1 VAKFIKEALIYSR
14 GCTWLILF
22 PGAAP
27 LAGNGYSLGK
37 SGKNAREQKQPS
49 PEGVR
54 QQGLRV
60 LVLLVVKLC

>member
-1 VAKFIKEALIYSR
+1 LFKSASYDVAGLLKEALIYSR

-27 LAGNGYSLGK
+27 LAGNGHSLGK
-37 SGKNAREQKQPS
+37 SGNNAREQKQSS

-54 QQGLRV
+54 QQGLC
-60 LVLLVVKLC
+60 LL